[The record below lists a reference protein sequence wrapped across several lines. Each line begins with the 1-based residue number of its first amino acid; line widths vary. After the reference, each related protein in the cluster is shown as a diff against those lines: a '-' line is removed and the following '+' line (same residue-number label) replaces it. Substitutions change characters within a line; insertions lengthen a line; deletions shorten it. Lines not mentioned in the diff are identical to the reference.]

1 MSADKRTKRT
11 LLLLACLSAS
21 ASASLH
27 AQTLTA
33 ELAERAGMRPSQVTA
48 LLATCD
54 ASQTSM
60 KFCAWRDQL
69 AAERTL
75 QRAIDEKRAV
85 APQCAA
91 ALEQKV
97 DAWRKRRDA
106 ICRESAESEW
116 SNGSMLS
123 AAIAMCA
130 TDRTKQMTRI
140 ISAQACP

>member
-11 LLLLACLSAS
+11 LLLLAWLS

-33 ELAERAGMRPSQVTA
+33 ELAERAGMRPSEVTA

-75 QRAIDEKRAV
+75 QRAIDEKRATS
-85 APQCAA
+85 PECAA
-91 ALEQKV
+91 ALEQKI
-97 DAWRKRRDA
+97 DAWRKRRDSV
-106 ICRESAESEW
+106 CRESAESEW
-116 SNGSMLS
+116 RNGSMLS

-130 TDRTKQMTRI
+130 ADRTKQMTRI
-140 ISAQACP
+140 VAAQACP